1 MEYRNDVQSLKSLSK
16 QLLLLAKYPISKR
29 MKRVQV
35 MEDKI
40 KSVYFQAKDRYG
52 SPRIREEL
60 CKRGDLVSL
69 PTVAKHM
76 KRMSYKK
83 QVFTQI

>member
-1 MEYRNDVQSLKSLSK
+1 
-16 QLLLLAKYPISKR
+16 

-40 KSVYFQAKDRYG
+40 KTIYFQAKGRYG

-69 PTVAKHM
+69 PTVAKYM